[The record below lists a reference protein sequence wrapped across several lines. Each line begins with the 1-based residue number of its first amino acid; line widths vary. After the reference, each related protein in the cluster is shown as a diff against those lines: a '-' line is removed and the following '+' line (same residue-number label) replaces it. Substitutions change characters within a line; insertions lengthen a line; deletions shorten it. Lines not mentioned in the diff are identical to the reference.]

1 MLKKNP
7 SFPGIEGPI
16 LTVIMD
22 GVGLNDSPVGNAVLH
37 ANTPTGTTHVMLLRA
52 SCPAPFGPAFGCPN
66 SLPAILS
73 SPRTLW
79 RGLLRWC
86 QNPART

>member
-1 MLKKNP
+1 MLKKHP

-37 ANTPTGTTHVMLLRA
+37 ANTPTLDPESQG
-52 SCPAPFGPAFGCPN
+52 SE
-66 SLPAILS
+66 
-73 SPRTLW
+73 
-79 RGLLRWC
+79 
-86 QNPART
+86 